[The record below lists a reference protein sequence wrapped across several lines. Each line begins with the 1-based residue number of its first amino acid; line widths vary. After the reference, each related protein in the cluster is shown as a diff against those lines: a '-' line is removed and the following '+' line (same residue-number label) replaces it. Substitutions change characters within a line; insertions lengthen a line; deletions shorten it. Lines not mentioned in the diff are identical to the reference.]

1 MEGYLDQ
8 IIYDLHC
15 HSSESDGIL
24 SPEELVSRAKAQDVS
39 VLALTDHDSISGLH
53 IAKQKAEQEEIQLV
67 NGVEFSCQWAGQSIH
82 VVALAFDEQNGAFLE
97 LIAFQ
102 SKSRQQRAQQIA
114 ERLITKGIACDI
126 YDRAE
131 RIAGGAVIGR
141 PHFAKALI
149 EQGAVA
155 NQAQAFKKYL
165 GAGKVGDVKQH
176 WPEFGDVLPIIR
188 EAGGVAVLAH
198 PLKYKMTRSKLI
210 RMLVDFIDCGGEA
223 VEVLSGKQKDS
234 DTDSIA
240 RIAKQLGLLASTGSD
255 FHAPGQAWAE
265 LGKQGR
271 LPVGLIPVWERW
283 HIN

>member
-1 MEGYLDQ
+1 LDGHLDQ

-24 SPEELVSRAKAQDVS
+24 RPEELVSRAKVQDVS
-39 VLALTDHDSISGLH
+39 VLALTDHDSISGLNA
-53 IAKQKAEQEEIQLV
+53 AKLRAREEGIQII
-67 NGVEFSCQWAGQSIH
+67 NGIEFSCQWAAQSIH
-82 VVALAFDEQNGAFLE
+82 VVALAFDEQHEAFLE
-97 LIAFQ
+97 LIASQ
-102 SKSRQQRAQQIA
+102 SLSRVQRAMRIA
-114 ERLITKGIACDI
+114 ERLVAKGIANDI
-126 YDRAE
+126 YERAE
-131 RIAGGAVIGR
+131 RIADGAAIGR

-149 EQGAVA
+149 ELGAVA

-176 WPEFGDVLPIIR
+176 WPEFGDVVPIIR

-198 PLKYKMTRSKLI
+198 PLKYKMTRSKLL
-210 RMLVDFIDCGGEA
+210 RMLADFMECGGEA

-234 DTDSIA
+234 DTNSIA

-271 LPVGLIPVWERW
+271 LPEGLIPVWEHW
-283 HIN
+283 HTN